1 MVLVESVLLYGS
13 EIWTL
18 KNYYRKILQAVE
30 MDYLR
35 RSARV
40 SRLEHVSNQE
50 IRTRMNAEESIID
63 RIKNKGLNWF
73 GHLLKMEVDRW
84 PKQLYQWKPPGK
96 RKRGR
101 PNKSWREEMMTA
113 MQSRRLNIE
122 DAQDRRLWRIRTGR
136 RH

>member
-18 KNYYRKILQAVE
+18 KYYRKRLQAVE

-40 SRLEHVSNQE
+40 SRLEHISNQE

-73 GHLLKMEVDRW
+73 GHVLRM
-84 PKQLYQWKPPGK
+84 
-96 RKRGR
+96 
-101 PNKSWREEMMTA
+101 
-113 MQSRRLNIE
+113 
-122 DAQDRRLWRIRTGR
+122 
-136 RH
+136 

>member
-1 MVLVESVLLYGS
+1 MWWDKHIRKDTKTYIGKVLVESVLLYGN

-18 KNYYRKILQAVE
+18 NEYYRKRLQAVE

-35 RSARV
+35 KSAGV
-40 SRLEHVSNQE
+40 SRLEHTSNQE

-63 RIKNKGLNWF
+63 RIKNKGLDWF
-73 GHLLKMEVDRW
+73 GHVLRMEEERW

-101 PNKSWREEMMTA
+101 PKKVMEGRN
-113 MQSRRLNIE
+113 
-122 DAQDRRLWRIRTGR
+122 DDRNAEQRTQY
-136 RH
+136 